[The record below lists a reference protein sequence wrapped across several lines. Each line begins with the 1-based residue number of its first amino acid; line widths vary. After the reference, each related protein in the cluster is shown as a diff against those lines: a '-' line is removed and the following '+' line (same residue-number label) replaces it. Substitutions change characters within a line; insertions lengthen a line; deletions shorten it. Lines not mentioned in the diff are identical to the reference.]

1 MTMKFYAIL
10 GLLVISAKAATLWNI
25 GADDGVQDGIGD
37 ATLGDAA
44 TFNGVAFNVSGVQEI
59 GRDDLPG
66 NPANIGGSGDTR
78 DIDDDYYFAGV
89 YNTVLDGGAYTPVGV
104 VPVNESYYERALTTD
119 NSNMRWH
126 FNLPDTVVEGDN
138 FIFTIDFLNL
148 REEIPGDVSSFELT
162 FWVNGT
168 QIGDMQPHSDAEVS
182 SVQSWNFDLD
192 DLGGVAQVGE
202 GFDHY
207 VEIRSTPTGDA
218 RWASLDYVQL
228 EVLEDP
234 NIDVATAV
242 NFGNFPVEGTAS
254 TETIVFSNTGLKQ
267 DLVITEFTLGGDNP
281 DLFTITNAPV
291 LPITLAPGADTQID
305 VTLTPSAIEQA
316 LSATLTVTS
325 NDTREATQ
333 DVSLAARIFV
343 PFNNDGGTLWFV
355 GTDDDRQDGVGDNT
369 FDDPAFFN
377 GTDFFASGVRETTLQ
392 DLPGNPANA
401 GGLDNDAAR
410 DVDDDYYFAGVYNTV
425 VDGGDYTPVGDVPVS
440 ESYYERA
447 LTADDPNM
455 RWHFNVPETVDAADT
470 LTFTIDFHNVGGEAN
485 PEDVSGY
492 DLTFW
497 VNGTQIG
504 EMQPHL
510 DVALSSA
517 QSWNFDLDDF
527 GGVEQ
532 LGEGFDHYVEIR
544 STPTGSA
551 RWASLDFVKLE
562 VSSDPIVEDDPNIAV
577 ATSVNFGKLPI
588 GSEAPTETIVFS
600 NAGLT
605 QDLVITDLTLGGNN
619 PDLFSITNAPTL
631 PITIPPGANA
641 QIEVTLTPGAIEQGV
656 SATLTVTSNDT
667 TEVTQ
672 NVFLA
677 ANIFVP
683 FNDEGTLWF
692 VGTDDGR
699 QDGDGNEFLN
709 DSAFFNGTDFSV
721 SGVQESGENFLPGN
735 PANTGG
741 SGGTRDVDDDYYFA
755 GVYNTVV
762 DGSNYTPAGIVAAN
776 ERYFDRALTID
787 DPNMRWHFNVPDTV
801 GPNDAF
807 TFTIDFY
814 GINEE
819 NPEDVSGFDLTFFV
833 DGQQIG
839 DMQPHTDDNLDAAQS
854 WDFTLD
860 DLGGEAELGPGFDHY
875 VEVRGQNTGSA
886 RWTNLDY
893 VKLDITPGTI
903 RDLIITEIAVNPTND
918 NVTFSFQAKVGEV
931 YIVERS
937 TSLLPTD
944 QPGGWLE
951 IEDFLEAKSEIQSFT
966 DFGAA
971 SGNEKYFYRVRVAE
985 E

>member
-148 REEIPGDVSSFELT
+148 HEEIPGDVSSFELT

-425 VDGGDYTPVGDVPVS
+425 VDG
-440 ESYYERA
+440 
-447 LTADDPNM
+447 
-455 RWHFNVPETVDAADT
+455 
-470 LTFTIDFHNVGGEAN
+470 
-485 PEDVSGY
+485 
-492 DLTFW
+492 
-497 VNGTQIG
+497 
-504 EMQPHL
+504 
-510 DVALSSA
+510 
-517 QSWNFDLDDF
+517 
-527 GGVEQ
+527 
-532 LGEGFDHYVEIR
+532 
-544 STPTGSA
+544 
-551 RWASLDFVKLE
+551 
-562 VSSDPIVEDDPNIAV
+562 
-577 ATSVNFGKLPI
+577 
-588 GSEAPTETIVFS
+588 
-600 NAGLT
+600 
-605 QDLVITDLTLGGNN
+605 
-619 PDLFSITNAPTL
+619 
-631 PITIPPGANA
+631 
-641 QIEVTLTPGAIEQGV
+641 
-656 SATLTVTSNDT
+656 
-667 TEVTQ
+667 
-672 NVFLA
+672 
-677 ANIFVP
+677 
-683 FNDEGTLWF
+683 
-692 VGTDDGR
+692 
-699 QDGDGNEFLN
+699 
-709 DSAFFNGTDFSV
+709 
-721 SGVQESGENFLPGN
+721 
-735 PANTGG
+735 
-741 SGGTRDVDDDYYFA
+741 
-755 GVYNTVV
+755 
-762 DGSNYTPAGIVAAN
+762 SNYTPAGIVAAN
-776 ERYFDRALTID
+776 ERYFDRALTIN